1 MYEFYRQSFIG
12 KALQDIITEKIEEKK
27 ITPHQAKIILEK
39 FDASIPI
46 VFGRSVQTS
55 INFKGCVSSYNHVD
69 GVWRFSTRNF
79 VMTINNELVRSD
91 FVKIVACDAD
101 TSMDTGRKRRRRN
114 AG

>member
-12 KALQDIITEKIEEKK
+12 RALQDTIEEKVSNNEL
-27 ITPHQAKIILEK
+27 TPIQAKAILEK
-39 FDASIPI
+39 FDASIPV

-55 INFKGCVSSYNHVD
+55 INFKGSVSSYNHVD
-69 GVWRFSTRNF
+69 GVWRFSTKNF

-101 TSMDTGRKRRRRN
+101 TSLDTGRKRRRKN